1 MKSWKKLF
9 ITCVA
14 AVQFITVIPIV
25 AAEGNT
31 TTTDNKQV
39 TSEITQEGS
48 SSIQGEVDG
57 GTDTDQDTDE
67 VKGTVDENG
76 NNNANSTSNS
86 GIGAGDAG
94 KDVLVLIANSNLM
107 YQDGAEYKSPQ
118 PITVKK
124 GVSYIA
130 LRSLVERFG
139 LQVNYDSKTKETII
153 ASGDKE
159 LRYKVGSSNYR
170 VNGKATQMSGAS
182 YMQEG
187 TFMVPI
193 TSAMQ
198 AFEMPYQWDNKT
210 KRITIEL
217 SAPPIAKFSVNEKE
231 IFAKQTP
238 VTVTNES
245 KSPRGLQIVEE
256 EWTGLQDYYEDPGVY
271 TVSLRVRDERG
282 EWSAPYS
289 VTITVL
295 KPNEPPV
302 ANFQTEKT
310 TYKMGEYIR
319 YQDASTDDDD
329 VADLKREWTNNKPAF
344 FEPGNHT
351 VTLKVTDKYGLS
363 SEISQTITVTSET
376 LYTFDE
382 FNKVYTPVGEVYP
395 HDGSTVLG
403 LKLLKPEFSE
413 NNRTLY
419 RSNSPENV
427 KNNGILYQDNVA
439 GGARIFLHHINK
451 KSNNL
456 QLYIVVKN
464 ISDDPA
470 NFTVEHSGLAGPS
483 PYPQQTGKMASVRY
497 FESFEKN
504 DKATEMQLKPNETK
518 VVIPELNQRPL
529 KPDDTYTLYA
539 DFYGSTTLEYTVV
552 ALDAD
557 KDVLT
562 ELPNLQP
569 LATDEHIRGT
579 YINADRNF
587 TVREEVGKGE
597 RLVFADKI
605 NDKDLTGTD
614 MLTYQDMVNK
624 GNYGVLYRVKLEKV
638 APHTLIAFNSRG
650 GSYSGAMLV
659 NGQTVNTPNHG
670 LISGVDEASVVYR
683 TGDYE
688 EKVEIL
694 FSPAAGSNL
703 PVNLLFLPMPKP
715 RS

>member
-1 MKSWKKLF
+1 MKSWKQLF

-25 AAEGNT
+25 GAEGNAAA
-31 TTTDNKQV
+31 TDNNQV
-39 TSEITQEGS
+39 TNGTVQEGS
-48 SSIQGEVDG
+48 GSIQGEVNG
-57 GTDTDQDTDE
+57 STDTDQDTDE
-67 VKGTVDENG
+67 VKDNVNDSG
-76 NNNANSTSNS
+76 NNSTGKSGVAN
-86 GIGAGDAG
+86 GEAGT
-94 KDVLVLIANSNLM
+94 DVLVLIANSNLM
-107 YQDGAEYKSPQ
+107 YQNGVEYKSPQ

-159 LRYKVGSSNYR
+159 LRYKVGSSSYR
-170 VNGKATQMSGAS
+170 VNGQATKMSGAS

-198 AFEMPYQWDNKT
+198 AFDMPYQWDNKT
-210 KRITIEL
+210 KRITIQL
-217 SAPPIAKFSVNEKE
+217 SAPPIAKFSVNEQE
-231 IFAKQTP
+231 IFAKQTR

-256 EWTGLQDYYEDPGVY
+256 EWTGLQDYYDEPGTY

-282 EWSAPYS
+282 EWSEPFS

-302 ANFQTEKT
+302 AEFQTDKT

-319 YQDASTDDDD
+319 YQDLSTDDDD

-344 FEPGNHT
+344 FEPGDHT

-363 SEISQTITVTSET
+363 SEVSHTITITSET

-382 FNKVYTPVGEVYP
+382 FNKVYTPVGEVFP
-395 HDGSTVLG
+395 FDGGSALG
-403 LKLLKPEFSE
+403 LKLLQPELSE
-413 NNRTLY
+413 NNRKLY

-427 KNNGILYQDNVA
+427 KDNGILYQDNVA

-456 QLYIVVKN
+456 QLYILVKN

-470 NFTVEHSGLAGPS
+470 DFYIEHYGLAGPS
-483 PYPQQTGKMASVRY
+483 PYPQQTGKMSTVRY

-504 DKATEMQLKPNETK
+504 DKVTEMQIKPNETK

-529 KPDDTYTLYA
+529 KPNDTYTLYA
-539 DFYGSTTLEYTVV
+539 DFHGSTTLEYTVV

-569 LATDEHIRGT
+569 LAPDEHIRGT
-579 YINADRNF
+579 YTNADRNF
-587 TVREEVGKGE
+587 TVKEEVGKGE

-624 GNYGVLYRVKLEKV
+624 GNFGVLYRVKLEKV
-638 APHTLIAFNSRG
+638 APHTLIAFNSRS

-659 NGQTVNTPNHG
+659 NGQKVNSPNQG
-670 LISGVDEASVVYR
+670 LIKGVDEASVVYR

-688 EKVEIL
+688 ESVEIL
-694 FSPAAGSNL
+694 FTPAAGSNM
-703 PVNLLFLPMPKP
+703 PVNLLFLPLPKP

>member
-1 MKSWKKLF
+1 MKSWKQLF

-25 AAEGNT
+25 AAEGNAAA
-31 TTTDNKQV
+31 TDNNQV
-39 TSEITQEGS
+39 TNGTMQEGS
-48 SSIQGEVDG
+48 GSIQGEVNG
-57 GTDTDQDTDE
+57 SADTDQDTDE
-67 VKGTVDENG
+67 VKDNVNDSG
-76 NNNANSTSNS
+76 NNSTGKS
-86 GIGAGDAG
+86 GFADGEAGT
-94 KDVLVLIANSNLM
+94 DVLVLIADSNLM
-107 YQDGAEYKSPQ
+107 YQNGVEYKSPQ

-159 LRYKVGSSNYR
+159 LRYKVGSSSYR
-170 VNGKATQMSGAS
+170 VNGQATKMSGAS

-198 AFEMPYQWDNKT
+198 AFDMPYQWDNKT
-210 KRITIEL
+210 KRITIQL
-217 SAPPIAKFSVNEKE
+217 SAPPIAKFSVNEQE
-231 IFAKQTP
+231 IFAKQTR

-256 EWTGLQDYYEDPGVY
+256 EWTGLQDYYDEPGTY

-282 EWSAPYS
+282 EWSEPYS

-302 ANFQTEKT
+302 AEFQTDKT

-319 YQDASTDDDD
+319 YQDLSTDDDD

-344 FEPGNHT
+344 FEPGDHT

-363 SEISQTITVTSET
+363 SEVSHTITITSET

-382 FNKVYTPVGEVYP
+382 FNKVYTPVGEVFP
-395 HDGSTVLG
+395 FDGGSALG
-403 LKLLKPEFSE
+403 LKLLQPELTE
-413 NNRTLY
+413 NNRKLY

-427 KNNGILYQDNVA
+427 KDNGILYQDNVA

-456 QLYIVVKN
+456 QLYILVKN

-470 NFTVEHSGLAGPS
+470 DFYIEHYGLAGPS
-483 PYPQQTGKMASVRY
+483 PYPQQTGKMSTVRY

-504 DKATEMQLKPNETK
+504 DKVTEMQIKPNETK

-529 KPDDTYTLYA
+529 KPNDTYTLYA
-539 DFYGSTTLEYTVV
+539 DFHGSTTLEYTVV

-569 LATDEHIRGT
+569 LAPDEHIRGT
-579 YINADRNF
+579 YTNADRNF
-587 TVREEVGKGE
+587 TVKEEVGKGE

-624 GNYGVLYRVKLEKV
+624 GNFGVLYRVKLEKV
-638 APHTLIAFNSRG
+638 APHTLIAFNSRS

-659 NGQTVNTPNHG
+659 NGQKVNSPNQG
-670 LISGVDEASVVYR
+670 LIKGVDEASVVYR

-688 EKVEIL
+688 ESVEIL
-694 FSPAAGSNL
+694 FTPAAGSNM
-703 PVNLLFLPMPKP
+703 PVNLLFLPLPKP

>member
-1 MKSWKKLF
+1 MKSWKQLF

-25 AAEGNT
+25 AAEGNAAA
-31 TTTDNKQV
+31 TDNNQV
-39 TSEITQEGS
+39 TNGTMQEGS
-48 SSIQGEVDG
+48 GSIQGEVNG
-57 GTDTDQDTDE
+57 SADTDQDTDE
-67 VKGTVDENG
+67 VKDNVNDSG
-76 NNNANSTSNS
+76 NNSTGKS
-86 GIGAGDAG
+86 GFADGEAGT
-94 KDVLVLIANSNLM
+94 DVLVLIADSNLM
-107 YQDGAEYKSPQ
+107 YQNGVEYKSPQ

-159 LRYKVGSSNYR
+159 LRYKVGSSSYR
-170 VNGKATQMSGAS
+170 VNGQATKMSGAS

-198 AFEMPYQWDNKT
+198 AFDMPYQWDNKT
-210 KRITIEL
+210 KRITIQL
-217 SAPPIAKFSVNEKE
+217 SAPPIAKFSVNEQE
-231 IFAKQTP
+231 IFAKQTR

-256 EWTGLQDYYEDPGVY
+256 EWTGLQDYYDEPGTY

-282 EWSAPYS
+282 EWSEPYS

-302 ANFQTEKT
+302 AEFQTDKT

-319 YQDASTDDDD
+319 YQDLSTDDDD

-344 FEPGNHT
+344 FEPGDHT

-363 SEISQTITVTSET
+363 SEVSHTITITSET

-382 FNKVYTPVGEVYP
+382 FNKVYTPVGEVFP
-395 HDGSTVLG
+395 FDGGSALG
-403 LKLLKPEFSE
+403 LKLLQPELSE
-413 NNRTLY
+413 NNRKLY

-427 KNNGILYQDNVA
+427 KDNGILYQDNVA

-456 QLYIVVKN
+456 QLYILVKN

-470 NFTVEHSGLAGPS
+470 DFYIEHYGLAGPS
-483 PYPQQTGKMASVRY
+483 PYPQQTGKMSTVRY

-504 DKATEMQLKPNETK
+504 DKVTEMQIKPNETK

-529 KPDDTYTLYA
+529 KPNDTYTLYA
-539 DFYGSTTLEYTVV
+539 DFHGSTTLEYTVV

-569 LATDEHIRGT
+569 LAPDEHIRGT
-579 YINADRNF
+579 YTNADRNF
-587 TVREEVGKGE
+587 TVKEEVGKGE

-624 GNYGVLYRVKLEKV
+624 GNFGVLYRVKLEKV
-638 APHTLIAFNSRG
+638 APHTLIAFNSRS

-659 NGQTVNTPNHG
+659 NGQKVNSPNEG
-670 LISGVDEASVVYR
+670 LIKGVDEASVVYR

-688 EKVEIL
+688 ESVEIL
-694 FSPAAGSNL
+694 FTPAAGSNM
-703 PVNLLFLPMPKP
+703 PVNLLFLPLPKP

>member
-1 MKSWKKLF
+1 MKSWKQLF

-25 AAEGNT
+25 AAEGNAA
-31 TTTDNKQV
+31 TDNNQV
-39 TSEITQEGS
+39 TNGTMQEGS
-48 SSIQGEVDG
+48 GSIQGEVNG
-57 GTDTDQDTDE
+57 SADTDQDTDE
-67 VKGTVDENG
+67 VKDNVNDSG
-76 NNNANSTSNS
+76 NNSTGKS
-86 GIGAGDAG
+86 GFADGEAGT
-94 KDVLVLIANSNLM
+94 DVLVLIADSNLM
-107 YQDGAEYKSPQ
+107 YQNGVEYKSPQ

-159 LRYKVGSSNYR
+159 LRYKVGSSSYR
-170 VNGKATQMSGAS
+170 VNGQATKMSGAS

-198 AFEMPYQWDNKT
+198 AFDMPYQWDNKT
-210 KRITIEL
+210 KRITIQL
-217 SAPPIAKFSVNEKE
+217 SAPPIAKFSVNEQE
-231 IFAKQTP
+231 IFAKQTR

-256 EWTGLQDYYEDPGVY
+256 EWTGLQDYYDEPGTY

-282 EWSAPYS
+282 EWSEPYS

-302 ANFQTEKT
+302 AEFQTDKT

-319 YQDASTDDDD
+319 YQDLSTDDDD

-344 FEPGNHT
+344 FEPGDHT

-363 SEISQTITVTSET
+363 SEVSHTITITSET

-382 FNKVYTPVGEVYP
+382 FNKVYTPVGEVFP
-395 HDGSTVLG
+395 FDGGSALG
-403 LKLLKPEFSE
+403 MKLLQPELTE
-413 NNRTLY
+413 NNRKLY

-427 KNNGILYQDNVA
+427 KDNGILYQDNVA

-456 QLYIVVKN
+456 QLYILVKN

-470 NFTVEHSGLAGPS
+470 DFYIEHYGLAGPS
-483 PYPQQTGKMASVRY
+483 PYPQQTGKMATVRY

-504 DKATEMQLKPNETK
+504 DKVTEMQIKPNETK

-529 KPDDTYTLYA
+529 KPNDTYTLYA
-539 DFYGSTTLEYTVV
+539 DFHGSTTLEYTVV

-569 LATDEHIRGT
+569 LAPDEHIRGT
-579 YINADRNF
+579 YTNADRNF
-587 TVREEVGKGE
+587 TVKEEVGKGE

-624 GNYGVLYRVKLEKV
+624 GNFGVLYRVKLEKV
-638 APHTLIAFNSRG
+638 APHTLIAFNSRS

-659 NGQTVNTPNHG
+659 NGQKVNSPNQG
-670 LISGVDEASVVYR
+670 LIKGVDEASVVYR

-688 EKVEIL
+688 ESVEIL
-694 FSPAAGSNL
+694 FTPAAGSNM
-703 PVNLLFLPMPKP
+703 PVNLLFLPLPKP